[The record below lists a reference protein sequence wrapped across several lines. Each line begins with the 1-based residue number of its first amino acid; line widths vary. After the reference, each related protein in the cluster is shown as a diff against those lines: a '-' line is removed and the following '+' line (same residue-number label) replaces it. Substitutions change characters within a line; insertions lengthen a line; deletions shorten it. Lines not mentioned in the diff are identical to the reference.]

1 MRPGNDRDQ
10 TPEPKLVRLRGFS
23 GPRARFDAEL
33 AKNILE
39 AQGIRC
45 LLPGQV
51 TAEMLPGVDSLELL
65 VCEEDEE
72 HAAEVLKGYLDSPG
86 TASIS

>member
-1 MRPGNDRDQ
+1 M
-10 TPEPKLVRLRGFS
+10 PEPKLVRLRGFS

-45 LLPGQV
+45 LLPGQIA
-51 TAEMLPGVDSLELL
+51 AEMLPGVDLVGLL
-65 VCEEDEE
+65 VCEEDAEQ
-72 HAAEVLKGYLDSPG
+72 AAEILQGYLDSPG
-86 TASIS
+86 AVPT

>member
-1 MRPGNDRDQ
+1 MRSGNDRDQ
-10 TPEPKLVRLRGFS
+10 TPQPKLVRLRGFS

-45 LLPGQV
+45 LLTGQFAGEV
-51 TAEMLPGVDSLELL
+51 LPGLDLVELL
-65 VCEEDEE
+65 VFEED
-72 HAAEVLKGYLDSPG
+72 AEQASEILKGYLDSPG
-86 TASIS
+86 PIPT